1 MTPCEGH
8 HGQGSRFHARCDIVK
23 AFTNDFQHS
32 SLQGEPAMQ
41 RKWIGAV
48 VALGALSCGEKKAE
62 QTQAGQPAAET
73 AAAAPATGP
82 VVEIKMVGSGNSF
95 RFDPATFTVP
105 AGGTVR
111 FTDIEGGPHNVS
123 FYADSIPGGAAEKL
137 NAAMAN
143 RMDNLSG
150 PFIMTANDHYDIS
163 FAGLPAGVYK
173 GFCTPHQA
181 LGMHFTATVQ

>member
-1 MTPCEGH
+1 
-8 HGQGSRFHARCDIVK
+8 
-23 AFTNDFQHS
+23 
-32 SLQGEPAMQ
+32 MQ

-48 VALGALSCGEKKAE
+48 LVVGVLACGEKKAE
-62 QTQAGQPAAET
+62 QAQAEQPAAQSDT
-73 AAAAPATGP
+73 AAVQPATGP

-95 RFDPATFTVP
+95 RFEPATFTVP

-111 FTDIEGGPHNVS
+111 FINTEGGPHNVS
-123 FYADSIPGGAAEKL
+123 FYADSIPAGTAEKL

-143 RMDNLSG
+143 RMDNLAG
-150 PFIMTANDHYDIS
+150 PFVMTANDHYDIS

-173 GFCTPHQA
+173 GYCTPHQA